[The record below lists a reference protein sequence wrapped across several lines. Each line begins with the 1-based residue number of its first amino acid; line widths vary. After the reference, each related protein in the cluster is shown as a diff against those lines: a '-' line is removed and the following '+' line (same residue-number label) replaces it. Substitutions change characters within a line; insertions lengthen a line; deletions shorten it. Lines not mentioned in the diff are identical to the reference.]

1 MWVSKLVKRIYLV
14 EKFLTHSPSLRKTVP
29 LTFDNLLGQF
39 PGQSKENIV
48 YFISFSVH
56 SLWRRANAWNIS
68 FETLDSG
75 NLHNQLFWHVTL
87 SHQLS
92 TTDREILM
100 GLLPCHCSPTNGD
113 EKQRNHS
120 TPQTHFC
127 KEFGMFLRW
136 LSAQKSWWLL
146 QIGILPLGCL
156 CF

>member
-1 MWVSKLVKRIYLV
+1 MKNFSPIVRVWEKQFHWHLIISLVN
-14 EKFLTHSPSLRKTVP
+14 FL
-29 LTFDNLLGQF
+29 DNLKRTLF
-39 PGQSKENIV
+39 TLH
-48 YFISFSVH
+48 H

-120 TPQTHFC
+120 TQQTHFC

-136 LSAQKSWWLL
+136 LSAQKSWWLP

-156 CF
+156 CC

>member
-1 MWVSKLVKRIYLV
+1 MKNFSPIVRVWEKQFHWHLIISLVN
-14 EKFLTHSPSLRKTVP
+14 FL
-29 LTFDNLLGQF
+29 DNLKRTLF
-39 PGQSKENIV
+39 TLH
-48 YFISFSVH
+48 H

-75 NLHNQLFWHVTL
+75 NLHNQLFWHVTV
-87 SHQLS
+87 SHRLS
-92 TTDREILM
+92 TTDRVILM

-120 TPQTHFC
+120 TQQTHFC

-136 LSAQKSWWLL
+136 LSAQKSWWLP

-156 CF
+156 CC